1 MGQMCISGSR
11 GPPAVG
17 SVQPRAAWALSWD
30 SATWR
35 PESHMPSCLADK
47 DALNPWRW
55 SIQAE
60 FLLEKVHVAKH
71 LGLAV
76 RTGLRWADFQSDKG
90 RSFLVPT

>member
-17 SVQPRAAWALSWD
+17 SVQPRAASALSWD

-47 DALNPWRW
+47 DALNPGNKATGMRGLIRQTRREPKRVAAQRSGKPRLSWELPG
-55 SIQAE
+55 I
-60 FLLEKVHVAKH
+60 LESK
-71 LGLAV
+71 
-76 RTGLRWADFQSDKG
+76 
-90 RSFLVPT
+90 